1 MKKFLPL
8 NIGPFSWTM
17 FGLQFFYLYQVAASN
32 DMGGLSFSLWSLV
45 LIPVSMFT
53 VLLFFQFLSAAFSK
67 SRWGMVAASFV
78 GLAIYDLVIGYQFSS
93 RDLANWS
100 VIADNISSAFSM
112 EAGDVILHSFD
123 HGALWY
129 LFGFLVL
136 FFGFELRRRTVS
148 RGRQE
153 APHFQKAIVAG
164 VLYLVFVLLPM
175 PSYDPL
181 LNFFRSIYLY
191 YQPSV
196 RMRVKLPEGYVST
209 PVMSDSFLSGRF
221 TDGAKPHVFLIVVES
236 LNFSSLGKRANG
248 HEVTPFMNRLRKEAV
263 TVEPF
268 YGNSIQ
274 TAKGHFATFFST
286 IPSISGKTYV
296 KFPDLKIDSIA
307 SVLQR
312 SGYRT
317 LYFAAHH
324 NRSFDNEAPFLEKRG
339 YSEYLVV
346 KPFLKPEDESSKMGG
361 WGVEDRVFFKRF
373 FDYFDTRLASESGR
387 PQFVTLVTIA
397 NHFPFNKMQ
406 ESRRVIFSKPGSIR
420 ENYANSIHLSDEGL
434 KVFFEELD
442 KRGLSEKS
450 IVIVTGDHAFPLG
463 EHGNY
468 HLESGY
474 HEESFRIPFFMVWKG
489 HLKPEK
495 INIAYSQMDIGPTI
509 LDVLGIKGQKTNF
522 TGVSIFSK
530 REHPLYLIQPYGK
543 HLAVVRYPFKYRFY
557 TATEHE
563 FVYDLS
569 RDPTEKHNLSHEI
582 STKKLE
588 LFRKDLKHIYF
599 NQEVM
604 KRDRYVL

>member
-8 NIGPFSWTM
+8 KIGPFAWTM
-17 FGLQFFYLYQVAASN
+17 FGLQFFYLYQVVASN
-32 DMGGLSFSLWSLV
+32 DMGGMSFSLWSLA

-78 GLAIYDLVIGYQFSS
+78 GLAVYDLVIGYQFSS
-93 RDLANWS
+93 HDLADWS

-123 HGALWY
+123 RGALWY
-129 LFGFLVL
+129 LFGFFMLFGVL
-136 FFGFELRRRTVS
+136 EWRRKTVS
-148 RGRQE
+148 RGRQQ
-153 APHFQKAIVAG
+153 APVLQKAILSG
-164 VLYLVFVLLPM
+164 VLYVIFVFLPM

-196 RMRVKLPEGYVST
+196 HMRVKLPDGYFSK
-209 PVMSDSFLSGRF
+209 PVMSESFSSGRF
-221 TDGAKPHVFLIVVES
+221 TGDSRPHVFLIVVES
-236 LNFSSLGKRANG
+236 LNFSSLGKQVNG
-248 HEVTPFMNRLRKEAV
+248 YEVTPFMNKLRYESV

-268 YGNSIQ
+268 YGASIQ
-274 TAKGHFATFFST
+274 TAKGHFATFFSS
-286 IPSISGKTYV
+286 IPSISGKEYV
-296 KFPDLKIDSIA
+296 KFLDLKIDSIA
-307 SVLQR
+307 SVLLR
-312 SGYRT
+312 SGYST

-324 NRSFDNEAPFLEKRG
+324 NHDFDNEGPFLEQRG

-346 KPFLKPEDESSKMGG
+346 KPFLKPEDASSKIGG

-373 FDYFDTRLASESGR
+373 FEYFDARLASENGR
-387 PQFVTLVTIA
+387 PQFVTLATIA

-406 ESRRVIFSKPGSIR
+406 ESRRLVFPKPGSIS
-420 ENYANSIHLSDEGL
+420 ENYANSVHLSDEGL
-434 KVFFEELD
+434 KVFFEELE

-474 HEESFRIPFFMVWKG
+474 NEESFRIPFFMVWKG

-495 INIAYSQMDIGPTI
+495 INVAYSQMDIGPTI

-522 TGVSIFSK
+522 TGVSIFFK
-530 REHPLYLIQPYGK
+530 KPHPLYLIQPYGK
-543 HLAVVRYPFKYRFY
+543 HLSVVRYPYKYRFY
-557 TATEHE
+557 TATQQE
-563 FVYDLS
+563 FVYDLT
-569 RDPTEKHNLSHEI
+569 RDPMETRNLVHEI
-582 STKKLE
+582 SSETLA